1 MKLSYKKYPALVFA
15 DKKKLMPHLGRIK
28 SQFDAA
34 FAKLDPK
41 SEDYS
46 LAWVEHQMMCCG
58 YMTDKPIYFLS
69 EAFQNAVEKN
79 ESKLADL
86 LNDNP
91 DIIND
96 TFENC
101 IIVTKQGDI
110 HTMHIL
116 DKNRQFYCR
125 QNSNGAI
132 VHCCIFDKSTFDTK
146 VYFTVDAAT
155 ALKSL
160 HAMQK
165 VITFKKYASVDL
177 EIIKPGEKKK
187 VKDAEAGKVLNEM
200 GIEAIMLDSTWF
212 REIIRN
218 EGFKVRG
225 HFRLQPCKNEKGE
238 WTRKIIYIE
247 EFEKH
252 GYHRRAKIAV
262 EQETIEQALS

>member
-15 DKKKLMPHLGRIK
+15 DKVKMEPRMEKIK
-28 SQFDAA
+28 SDFETI
-34 FAKLDPK
+34 FAKLDRN
-41 SEDYS
+41 SEDYN
-46 LAWVEHQMMCCG
+46 LTWVEYQMVCKGFM
-58 YMTDKPIYFLS
+58 MNKPIYFLS
-69 EAFQNAVEKN
+69 EAFQKAFEKN
-79 ESKLADL
+79 ESKIAEL
-86 LNDNP
+86 LNNNP

-96 TFENC
+96 TFDNC
-101 IIVTKQGDI
+101 IVVTKQSDI
-110 HTMHIL
+110 HTLHIL
-116 DKNRQFYCR
+116 DNNQLFYCR

-132 VHCCIFDKSTFDTK
+132 VHCCIFDKSTFNTK
-146 VYFTVDAAT
+146 VIFTVDAAT
-155 ALKSL
+155 TLKSL
-160 HAMQK
+160 TALQK
-165 VITFKKYASVDL
+165 LIIFKKYASVDL

-187 VKDAEAGKVLNEM
+187 VKDAEAGKVINEM

-252 GYHRRAKIAV
+252 GYHRKAKIAI
-262 EQETIEQALS
+262 EHETIEQALS